1 MNREIPWG
9 RCEASEQNLVGAGAV
24 PEGEAR
30 ETEESCCWIGIG
42 KKIAS
47 ALSSLTLARVLRGVH
62 TLWAHSLG
70 RPGCLQRAQVML
82 LSMKA
87 VSWVLL
93 TAPTLVA
100 SALPPAK
107 IISVGMPRML

>member
-30 ETEESCCWIGIG
+30 ETEESCCWIGIE

-70 RPGCLQRAQVML
+70 TLSGHTLWAAPGACSGLR
-82 LSMKA
+82 
-87 VSWVLL
+87 
-93 TAPTLVA
+93 
-100 SALPPAK
+100 
-107 IISVGMPRML
+107 